1 MRGVE
6 RGGDGDGQKAEG
18 IHIQL
23 RQGRWNA
30 SVWKAQGIA
39 FEDDVTLV

>member
-6 RGGDGDGQKAEG
+6 MGRVRAEG
-18 IHIQL
+18 RGYTHTTAT
-23 RQGRWNA
+23 GKWNA

-39 FEDDVTLV
+39 FEDDVSLV